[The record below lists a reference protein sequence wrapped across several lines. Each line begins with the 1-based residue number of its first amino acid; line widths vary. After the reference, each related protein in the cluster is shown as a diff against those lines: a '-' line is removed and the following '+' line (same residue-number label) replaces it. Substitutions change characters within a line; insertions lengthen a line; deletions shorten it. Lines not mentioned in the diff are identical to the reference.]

1 MSFKKAKVA
10 TLPKQREGFASN
22 GDLRIHYRAYGSG
35 PLVIFQHGFPDNEGT
50 YAAQVA
56 EFARDHVVV
65 TPPLRSYPPSS
76 VADEKESLNGTP
88 SMSREQQ
95 E

>member
-1 MSFKKAKVA
+1 MSFKKAKVL

-22 GDLRIHYRAYGSG
+22 GDVRIHYRAYDSG
-35 PLVIFQHGFPDNEGT
+35 LLVIFQYGFPDNEGT

-56 EFARDHVVV
+56 EFTRDHVVV
-65 TPPLRSYPPSS
+65 TPPLRGYPPSS

-88 SMSREQQ
+88 SMSRE
-95 E
+95 